1 MPESN
6 CPNCGSPM
14 DPNGQFCPSCG
25 QQVSAPAVST
35 TAQYQAPPPPPPPQ
49 YQPPRPVYQA
59 PQPVYQA
66 APQNTNM
73 APVLGMGSYIGMM
86 ILSGIPLVGFILLL
100 VWAFSSNE
108 NPNKKNYARAVLLL
122 SVIISVLIT
131 IIYVIVLALGL
142 SMYNGGNFTTY
153 P

>member
-1 MPESN
+1 MPEFN
-6 CPNCGSPM
+6 CPNCGALM
-14 DPNGQFCPSCG
+14 DPNGRFCPSCG
-25 QQVSAPAVST
+25 RQVPEPAAST
-35 TAQYQAPPPPPPPQ
+35 TAQYQAPPPQ

-73 APVLGMGSYIGMM
+73 APVLGMGSYIGM
-86 ILSGIPLVGFILLL
+86 ILLSGIPMVGFILLL

-122 SVIISVLIT
+122 TVISSVLFV
-131 IIYVIVLALGL
+131 IIYVIILALGL
-142 SMYNGGNFTTY
+142 SMYNGGSFTTY

>member
-1 MPESN
+1 MPELN
-6 CPNCGSPM
+6 CPSCGSPI

-25 QQVSAPAVST
+25 RQVSPPAAAAP
-35 TAQYQAPPPPPPPQ
+35 QYQVPPPPPPQ

-59 PQPVYQA
+59 PPVYPA

-86 ILSGIPLVGFILLL
+86 LLSGIPFVGFIMLLI
-100 VWAFSSNE
+100 WAFSSSE

-122 SVIISVLIT
+122 SVIISVLVT
-131 IIYVIVLALGL
+131 IIYVIVIALGL
-142 SMYNGGNFTTY
+142 SMYDGGSFNTY